1 MVDFASFNRI
11 KPMVN
16 QVETHIFNQQ
26 KEMKEWADKYDI
38 RLEAWAPFGE
48 GRGGTFENPVIA
60 EIAENIRGLRHRLC
74 FAGIF
79 REG

>member
-1 MVDFASFNRI
+1 
-11 KPMVN
+11 MVN

-60 EIAENIRGLRHRLC
+60 EIAEKYQGRCEFYESDKMFTCLITLKSTLL
-74 FAGIF
+74 
-79 REG
+79 

>member
-1 MVDFASFNRI
+1 MEKRKLVLTIIGVVILAMVIMVDFASFNRI

-48 GRGGTFENPVIA
+48 GRGYLSVY
-60 EIAENIRGLRHRLC
+60 RG
-74 FAGIF
+74 
-79 REG
+79 

>member
-1 MVDFASFNRI
+1 
-11 KPMVN
+11 MVN

-60 EIAENIRGLRHRLC
+60 EIAENIRRLRHRLC